1 MRHESFSLV
10 LDHLDHYFFPK
21 AHRAKQMG
29 LPKIQETFARKTDI
43 EDTLV
48 LLMSTFLSALTLMA
62 VDDLVLGADREYG
75 LFVIA
80 ATVLTRGLYTLWL
93 EGKWNTP
100 D

>member
-1 MRHESFSLV
+1 MRRESFSRVSEDLNR
-10 LDHLDHYFFPK
+10 YFFPK

-29 LPKIQETFARKTDI
+29 LSEIQEAFARKTDI
-43 EDTLV
+43 EDTLA
-48 LLMSTFLSALTLMA
+48 LLMTTFLSALTLMA
-62 VDDLVLGADREYG
+62 VDDLVLDADREYG

-93 EGKWNTP
+93 EDKWKSI